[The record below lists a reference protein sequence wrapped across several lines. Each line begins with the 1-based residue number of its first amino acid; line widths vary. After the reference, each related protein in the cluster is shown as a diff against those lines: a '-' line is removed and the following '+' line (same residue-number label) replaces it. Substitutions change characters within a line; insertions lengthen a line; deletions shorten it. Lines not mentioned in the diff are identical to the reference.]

1 MGKYMRYHSKTP
13 GKKPMHPIWRGI
25 GCILIVFV
33 PLLTFWL
40 MTIFVPM
47 IVSSRKLPY
56 QLLGPVH
63 FPKWILKLRFLDGI
77 TGFIGSLDNLWIS
90 IITFLVILLI
100 LTAVV
105 SISYSMIYAAV
116 GPARYKETDAPPSKY
131 KTKKYTR

>member
-1 MGKYMRYHSKTP
+1 MGKYMRYHAKTP

-40 MTIFVPM
+40 MTVFVPM
-47 IVSSRKLPY
+47 IVSSGKLPY
-56 QLLGPVH
+56 QLLGRVH
-63 FPKWILKLRFLDGI
+63 LPTWILKLRFLDGI

-100 LTAVV
+100 LTAAV
-105 SISYSMIYAAV
+105 SISYSMVYAAV